1 MAGTKTS
8 KRSALGEGLPFS
20 RPCCFRAVQA
30 SHILSPVANI
40 SFGTDGWRGIIAE
53 DFTVANV
60 RKVAT
65 AIARYAIRAENS
77 RNGVL
82 VGYDSRFGGP
92 LFARAAAEAISAAGI
107 DVWLSDAPC
116 PSPALS
122 LLVCK
127 RQAAGGVM
135 ITASHNPPK
144 WSGMK
149 YKASYG
155 SSALPSIVAE
165 IEADLGRVLANGS
178 RALPPR
184 KDLIH
189 SLHVRAPYLE
199 TLSKL
204 IDWNLLR
211 KANLRFLADPM
222 HGAACGLFRE
232 LCARNGVACDEIR
245 GNYDPLFGG
254 VNPEPIEPHISA
266 LQQAVRKGKYDAG
279 FAADGDGDRIG
290 AVDADGTFI
299 TPHQIF
305 AILLWHLAGSRKEPG
320 NVAKTFSTTKL
331 IDKIARKFNRE
342 IFETPI
348 GFKHICALMLE
359 RDILLGGEESGGF
372 ATKMYL
378 PERDAT
384 VTALLL
390 AEVMA
395 WHGKRLGELV
405 KMLHNEFG
413 VHHYG
418 RVDLELHPGQKERAI
433 QHFGSRVEKLLEW
446 RVEGREDMDG
456 QKLYL
461 GDARWLLVRASGT
474 ERMLRVYAETA
485 NPHTTQRLL
494 DEVCAEVQKL

>member
-1 MAGTKTS
+1 VTQI
-8 KRSALGEGLPFS
+8 R
-20 RPCCFRAVQA
+20 
-30 SHILSPVANI
+30 
-40 SFGTDGWRGIIAE
+40 FGTDGWRGVIAE

-65 AIARYAIRAENS
+65 AIARYVIRAEKRQS
-77 RNGVL
+77 GVL
-82 VGYDSRFGGP
+82 VGYDARFGGP
-92 LFARAAAEAISAAGI
+92 LFARAAAEAISATGTP
-107 DVWLSDAPC
+107 VWLSDGPC

-122 LLVCK
+122 LLV
-127 RQAAGGVM
+127 RQREAAGGIM
-135 ITASHNPPK
+135 ITASHNPSR
-144 WSGMK
+144 WNGVK

-155 SSALPSIVAE
+155 SSALPGIVAE
-165 IEADLGRVLANGS
+165 IEKELAAVLADGV
-178 RALPPR
+178 RPLPPR
-184 KDLIH
+184 KDLIQ

-204 IDWNLLR
+204 IDWERLR
-211 KANLRFLADPM
+211 ERKFRFVIDPM

-232 LCARNGVACDEIR
+232 LCARHGVECDEIR
-245 GNYDPLFGG
+245 GDYDPLFGG
-254 VNPEPIEPHISA
+254 VNPEPIEPHVA
-266 LQQAVRKGKYDAG
+266 VLQETVRNGKYDAG

-290 AVDADGTFI
+290 AVDSDGTFI

-305 AILLWHLAGSRKEPG
+305 AILLWHLAGTRKQTG
-320 NVAKTFSTTKL
+320 DVAKTFSTTKL
-331 IDKIARKFNRE
+331 IDKIAEKFGRTVH
-342 IFETPI
+342 ETPI
-348 GFKHICALMLE
+348 GFKHICELMLE

-405 KMLHNEFG
+405 SMLHQEFG

-418 RVDLELHPGQKERAI
+418 RVDLELPPGRKEKAI
-433 QHFGSRVEKLLEW
+433 EHFGSRVTEVLEW
-446 RVEGREDMDG
+446 QVERREDLDG
-456 QKLYL
+456 YKLFL
-461 GDARWLLVRASGT
+461 GDAAWLLVRASGT

-485 NPHTTQRLL
+485 HPQTTERVLA
-494 DEVCAEVQKL
+494 EVCAQVRKL